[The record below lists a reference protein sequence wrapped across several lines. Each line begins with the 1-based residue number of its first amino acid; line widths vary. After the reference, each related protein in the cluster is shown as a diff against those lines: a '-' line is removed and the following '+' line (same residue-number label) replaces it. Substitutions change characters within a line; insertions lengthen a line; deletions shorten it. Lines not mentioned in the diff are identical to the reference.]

1 MLREGEIAVRLGM
14 QERRI
19 ASVAVT
25 STRTSLPPR
34 LTQGREPAAVAQMIP
49 LLFSVCARAQRAAS
63 AAALDAACGAEPDA
77 NAREERERAV
87 RDEIVIEL
95 LTRLL
100 IDWPRAL
107 ALESQIA
114 VIARLRQ
121 APEVAREHAVASTAR
136 DHVFGAEPHA
146 WLATP
151 TLPFLADWIDSGATL
166 PARVLRRLER
176 DALDLGRSPVALMP
190 AHAIQSLPDIVPP
203 LDDEEFAR
211 RPTWRGEPV
220 ETGPLARR
228 SQHALVEAYTERHGN
243 TVAARLVAQ
252 LVDLALWLTAD
263 AEATVQAH
271 ELAPGH
277 GLGAAQTAR
286 GLLLHEAEVRDGRV
300 QRYRVVAPTEWN
312 FHADGALSQGL
323 VGRAVADRTAAWRD
337 ATLLVQALD
346 PCVAF
351 TVEVAD
357 A

>member
-1 MLREGEIAVRLGM
+1 MLREGEIAVRLGL

-19 ASVAVT
+19 ASVEVT

-34 LTQGREPAAVAQMIP
+34 LTRGREPAAVVQMIP
-49 LLFSVCARAQRAAS
+49 LLFSVCAHAQGTAS
-63 AAALDAACGAEPDA
+63 AAALEAACGVATDTA
-77 NAREERERAV
+77 AREERERAV

-107 ALESQIA
+107 ALEPQIA

-121 APEVAREHAVASTAR
+121 APRVAREHAVASTVR
-136 DHVFGAEPHA
+136 DEVFGAEPHA
-146 WLATP
+146 WLTTP
-151 TLPFLADWIDSGATL
+151 TLALLSDWINSGATL

-190 AHAIQSLPDIVPP
+190 AHAIHSLPDIVPP
-203 LDDEEFAR
+203 LDDEDFAR
-211 RPTWRGEPV
+211 RPTWRGAPV

-228 SQHALVEAYTERHGN
+228 SQHALVKAYAERYGN
-243 TVAARLVAQ
+243 TVAARFVAQ

-271 ELAPGH
+271 EVAPGL

-300 QRYRVVAPTEWN
+300 QRYRIVAPTEWN

-323 VGRAVADRTAAWRD
+323 IGRAVVDRTAAWRD
-337 ATLLVQALD
+337 ATLLAQALD
-346 PCVAF
+346 PCVAYS
-351 TVEVAD
+351 VEVAD